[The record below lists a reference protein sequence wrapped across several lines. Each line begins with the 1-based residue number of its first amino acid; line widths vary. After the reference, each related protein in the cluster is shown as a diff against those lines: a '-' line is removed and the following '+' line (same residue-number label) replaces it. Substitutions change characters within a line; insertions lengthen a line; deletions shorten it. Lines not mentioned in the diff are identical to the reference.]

1 MLFGAKNR
9 LIWRFLKISIL
20 LDFVTKLIF
29 KTLKNPLKNTNKE
42 ASDRVAI
49 QMENA
54 SKFWNRR
61 IIQKNMF
68 FHLLNAL
75 LVGVTKL
82 EAFQWYKVTKLNPS
96 KPSPLFD

>member
-1 MLFGAKNR
+1 M
-9 LIWRFLKISIL
+9 

-61 IIQKNMF
+61 IIQKKYVF
-68 FHLLNAL
+68 SSA
-75 LVGVTKL
+75 
-82 EAFQWYKVTKLNPS
+82 
-96 KPSPLFD
+96 